1 MAPKGVCQN
10 LQRDSLTPAQP
21 LWGQLQ
27 QECNRN
33 TAGIQQEYK
42 NSARRC
48 PWKCGLCST
57 GLRKGL
63 HRSPWELRDPRFPR
77 PMTRE
82 KNLILLTKRRCLLF
96 SAIHLSVQCK
106 RDCNDIC
113 SVKGN
118 STFIVGTG
126 NSLKCKRVQDEEN

>member
-33 TAGIQQEYK
+33 TARIQEQCTPVSLEVWLTQHQAPKRPPQEPVGTEGP
-42 NSARRC
+42 SV
-48 PWKCGLCST
+48 P
-57 GLRKGL
+57 
-63 HRSPWELRDPRFPR
+63 RSNDQG
-77 PMTRE
+77 

-126 NSLKCKRVQDEEN
+126 NSLKCKHVQDEEN